1 VKESTPSD
9 QPRRPRGRPKTY
21 EHATA
26 LDAAL
31 GVFWTKGYSGTSLD
45 DLTQAMEM
53 SRPSVYAAF
62 GNKKAIYEAA
72 VNHYVATIGS
82 RYLVPLHKERS
93 LRAGLLGFYA
103 AQIDVVT
110 GKHGPLGCVVACT
123 MPAEAGE
130 AGPVREHLAG
140 VLAQIDGAVLERCRA
155 ARSAGEL
162 PKDADPAAL
171 SRLVTSG
178 MLALS
183 IRARSGMPRR
193 ELTRLARSFV
203 DLMLPPG

>member
-1 VKESTPSD
+1 MKPSNETD
-9 QPRRPRGRPKTY
+9 PPRRPRGRPKTY
-21 EHATA
+21 EHDTA

-31 GVFWTKGYSGTSLD
+31 GVFWNKGYSGASLD

-82 RYLVPLHKERS
+82 LYFVPLRKESS
-93 LRAGLLGFYA
+93 LRAALLGFYA

-110 GKHGPLGCVVACT
+110 GRHGPLGCVVACT

-130 AGPVREHLAG
+130 SGPEREHLAA
-140 VLAQIDGAVLERCRA
+140 VLAQVDGALTARFRA

-162 PKDADPAAL
+162 PKDADPAGLAQ
-171 SRLVTSG
+171 LVTNG

-193 ELTRLARSFV
+193 ALTRLARDFV
-203 DLMLPPG
+203 DLIVPPG